1 MERAAN
7 SWISKWIERH
17 PDRDEDT
24 ARSEW
29 ESLSIETRSHLMNIN
44 EMEIRI
50 TEEIRKK
57 LLQTLADYP
66 CQDYLKD
73 PFREACK

>member
-1 MERAAN
+1 MERAATR
-7 SWISKWIERH
+7 WVSKWCELH
-17 PDRDEDT
+17 PDHDEGT
-24 ARSEW
+24 ARSVW
-29 ESLSIETRSHLMNIN
+29 EAFSVETRLHIMNIN

-50 TEEIRKK
+50 TEDIRMK

-66 CQDYLKD
+66 CADYLKN